1 MSKIKI
7 AINGFGRIGR
17 MAFKQALAQN
27 DKFEVVAMNDLAEKE
42 NLAYLLQYDS
52 TYQRYEKQVEY
63 KQEGENEY
71 LVVDGVAYP
80 AFSVVDP
87 TELPWG
93 ELGVDV
99 VIESTGAFTTTEK
112 ASAHLQAGA
121 KRVVISAPT
130 KDDETPHI
138 LMGSNSEQAIT
149 NELAKVSSNA
159 SCTTNA
165 VVPVLNILNEKI
177 GIIKSVMST
186 VHGYTATQAII
197 DSPAKKDF
205 LRGRAAAANIIPSH
219 TGAAV
224 ASAKALPEMKDK
236 FDALALRVPVIT
248 GSLVDLTFVAS
259 RATSVEEVN
268 QTLQDASE
276 QENYKNIFSTTLQPL
291 VSTDIIGTPYASI
304 ADLSFTRVVGD
315 DLVKVLAWY
324 DNEYGYVHTL
334 LLHAHAVGGLG

>member
-80 AFSVVDP
+80 AFSVADP

-130 KDDETPHI
+130 KDDQTPHI

-149 NELAKVSSNA
+149 SELAKVSSNA

-177 GIIKSVMST
+177 GIVKSVMST

-205 LRGRAAAANIIPSH
+205 LRGRAAATNIIPSH

-268 QTLQDASE
+268 QVLQDASE
-276 QENYKNIFSTTLQPL
+276 QENYKNIFSTTQQPL
-291 VSTDIIGTPYASI
+291 VSTDIIGAPYASI

-334 LLHAHAVGGLG
+334 LLHAHAVGKLG